1 MSAPSSA
8 PLRRVVIERVEP
20 EIDGGR
26 HPVKRGV
33 GETFEVEADIFQ
45 DGHDAIAATLRH
57 RRASSATWE
66 TSPMH
71 QVGDDRWRGVFPLP
85 AVGRYRYTIE
95 AVPDPFVSWRTEI
108 ARKAAAS
115 QTVPVDLADGV
126 ILLRAA
132 RDRAAGPEREAL
144 AGYATRLAAVTDAA
158 AALAIA
164 DEPTLGLLMAR
175 HLDRRSA
182 TVYDRELEVVVDRPA
197 AWFGAWYEMFPRSQ
211 SRVPGRRGTFADAE
225 ARLPYIAGLGFDVV
239 YLPPIHP
246 VGRTHRK
253 GRNNEPAADPADP
266 GSPWAIGDEHGG
278 HDAVDPGLGTLA
290 DFDRFVAAARAQG
303 LEVALDLAIQCS
315 PDHPWVKAHPAWFF
329 RRSDGTIR
337 YAENPPKR
345 YQDVYPVNL
354 DGPDRAAL
362 WEEVR
367 GIVLHWISHGV
378 RIFRVD
384 NPHTKPIAFWTWLI
398 GEIQAV
404 HPDVIFL
411 AEAFTRPKV
420 MRALAKAGFTQSY
433 TYFTWR
439 NFKAELTDYLTEL
452 TRSEMRQYFRGN
464 FFVNTPDILPEI
476 LQHGGRAAF
485 RMRLILAATLSSLY
499 GMYSGYELCENA
511 AVPGTEEY
519 LDSEKYQ
526 IRVRDWDSPG
536 NIKEDIARINRIRR
550 ENRALHTTDN
560 LRFYPA
566 DDDHV
571 LFYGKMT
578 PDRDNVVL
586 VAVNLDPFAAHA
598 AEIEVPLGE
607 LGLPETATFQMHDLL
622 TDTRALWRGPRHRI
636 RLDPAVEPA
645 AVWVLRR
652 WLRREHDFDYYL

>member
-1 MSAPSSA
+1 
-8 PLRRVVIERVEP
+8 
-20 EIDGGR
+20 
-26 HPVKRGV
+26 
-33 GETFEVEADIFQ
+33 
-45 DGHDAIAATLRH
+45 AATLRY

-66 TSPMH
+66 TTPMH
-71 QVGDDRWRGVFPLP
+71 HIENDRWRGAFLL
-85 AVGRYRYTIE
+85 AEVGRYRYTIE
-95 AVPDPFVSWRTEI
+95 AVPDPFVSWRTDVGKKI
-108 ARKAAAS
+108 TADH
-115 QTVPVDLADGV
+115 TVSLERADGV
-126 ILLRAA
+126 ALIQAA
-132 RDRAAGPEREAL
+132 RDRATGSERAAL
-144 AGYATRLAAVTDAA
+144 ADYAARLAAVPDPA

-175 HLDRRSA
+175 HLDRRAA

-211 SRVPGRRGTFADAE
+211 SGVPGRSGTFADAE
-225 ARLPYIAGLGFDVV
+225 ARLLDIAGMGFDVV

-246 VGRTHRK
+246 IGHTHRK
-253 GRNNEPAADPADP
+253 GRNNRLGADPADP
-266 GSPWAIGDEHGG
+266 GSPWAIGGEHGG
-278 HDAVDPGLGTLA
+278 HEAVDPGLGTLD
-290 DFDRFVAAARAQG
+290 DFDRFVAAARARG

-315 PDHPWVKAHPAWFF
+315 PDHPWVKTHPEWFF
-329 RRSDGTIR
+329 RHSDGTIR
-337 YAENPPKR
+337 FAENPPKK

-362 WEEVR
+362 WEEIR
-367 GIVLHWISHGV
+367 RLVLHWIGHGV

-439 NFKAELTDYLTEL
+439 NFKEELTDYLTEL
-452 TRSEMRQYFRGN
+452 TQSEMRQYFRGN

-476 LQHGGRAAF
+476 LQHGGRPAF
-485 RMRLILAATLSSLY
+485 QMRLILAATLSSLY
-499 GMYSGYELCENA
+499 GMYSGYELCENTS
-511 AVPGTEEY
+511 VPGTEEY
-519 LDSEKYQ
+519 LDSEKYE
-526 IRVRDWDSPG
+526 IRVRDWDRPG
-536 NIKEDIARINRIRR
+536 NIKAHVARINRIRR
-550 ENRALHTTDN
+550 ENPALHTTYN

-566 DDDHV
+566 ADDHI

-586 VAVNLDPFAAHA
+586 VAVNLDPFAAHT
-598 AEIEVPLGE
+598 AEIEVPLRE
-607 LGLPETATFQMHDLL
+607 LGLPEDATFQMHDLL
-622 TDTRALWRGPRHRI
+622 TDTRALWRGSRHLI

-652 WLRREHDFDYYL
+652 WLRREHDFDYYF